1 MTHIIRFERDNSGY
15 TTDPLVDLIR
25 IKARAKGWTGMS
37 GFKEWAKETYNA
49 TLRTGIYHDWT
60 SISFKNNHDMKKF
73 EQDFKLIDY
82 IRENIVEYTAM
93 TEQQRLEWVRTYME
107 NAV

>member
-37 GFKEWAKETYNA
+37 GFKE
-49 TLRTGIYHDWT
+49 
-60 SISFKNNHDMKKF
+60 
-73 EQDFKLIDY
+73 
-82 IRENIVEYTAM
+82 
-93 TEQQRLEWVRTYME
+93 
-107 NAV
+107 